1 MRWSCASASCHLCHR
16 QSQVPTTRCH
26 IMSLSDIWE
35 RTINN
40 AVYGDCRRHGS
51 DQGPVT
57 THIHQNST
65 EHHTSINGCCYC
77 DQPDQPHCSLNST
90 EHQHGRLL
98 FTTVEINPLQ
108 FKGEAFPQQRSAR
121 SVCWLLFLI
130 LPLPKGGVL
139 VSRSPPHSAVPAP
152 GNKAWSLC
160 WTCKAGALTI

>member
-1 MRWSCASASCHLCHR
+1 
-16 QSQVPTTRCH
+16 
-26 IMSLSDIWE
+26 MSLSDIWE

-65 EHHTSINGCCYC
+65 ENHTSINGCCYCC

-98 FTTVEINPLQ
+98 FTTVETNPLQ

-121 SVCWLLFLI
+121 SVCCFSSSYCPYLRVESW
-130 LPLPKGGVL
+130 
-139 VSRSPPHSAVPAP
+139 
-152 GNKAWSLC
+152 C
-160 WTCKAGALTI
+160 QGALLIQLYLHLGTRHGACAGPVRLVLLQFDK